1 MGHPGSR
8 GLLEQIVMKA
18 PSRIDQYPTP
28 RPGGVMSLLRTT
40 DPEQSGVKL
49 VMEQRDVNLGPVNV
63 LSDGGFRP
71 K

>member
-1 MGHPGSR
+1 
-8 GLLEQIVMKA
+8 MKA

>member
-1 MGHPGSR
+1 
-8 GLLEQIVMKA
+8 
-18 PSRIDQYPTP
+18 
-28 RPGGVMSLLRTT
+28 MSLLRTT

-63 LSDGGFRP
+63 LSDGGFKP